1 MKIFLLFVMSLFMFF
16 GCARQEPMEMTL
28 QEKEKAKKEI
38 KEVVNL
44 IISGLEKL
52 DAESTFQ
59 KYLNT
64 TDFILFMVQG
74 TMADYQTALNE
85 HKGWFQTLSSL
96 KVNSV
101 KEEIRFMPGSIVI
114 YPWLGRFDMTFKSGE
129 QLVIDFG
136 VTMIFRKIENQWTV
150 VYQQTSQIPSAM
162 ESPGK

>member
-1 MKIFLLFVMSLFMFF
+1 MKIFLTFIMSLFMLF
-16 GCARQEPMEMTL
+16 GCARQEPTEMTL

-52 DAESTFQ
+52 DAESAFQ
-59 KYLNT
+59 PYLNT
-64 TDFILFMVQG
+64 SDFILFMVQG
-74 TMADYQTALNE
+74 SMADYQAAKTE

-96 KVNSV
+96 KVNTV
-101 KEEIRFMPGSIVI
+101 KEEIRFLPGSIVI
-114 YPWLGRFDMTFKSGE
+114 YPWLGKFDMIFKSGE
-129 QLVIDFG
+129 HITVDFG

-150 VYQQTSQIPSAM
+150 VYQQTSQIPTAM